1 MSDRCGRPV
10 VSVAGVAVVGQLV
23 ASGPKPPRVEPFFSC
38 TWTHLWAQL
47 THTHLGMDGHL
58 GMIAAPLY
66 HTGSGCWGQ
75 QSGVSVK
82 GNCPPPPTPPPHIM
96 KQKYGVGCPTR
107 GFSQRCCAVLLEGGK
122 RLEEFGQVN
131 VRVAAGC

>member
-82 GNCPPPPTPPPHIM
+82 GNCPSPPPSYNEAKVWSWM
-96 KQKYGVGCPTR
+96 SDSGVFP
-107 GFSQRCCAVLLEGGK
+107 AVL
-122 RLEEFGQVN
+122 RCFT
-131 VRVAAGC
+131 